1 MGAKYDRVLRE
12 RDEARD
18 LAIRMKHERDELQA
32 KLKKLDQERDALQDE
47 NDIWAELASSDERR
61 CKTCKLRNM
70 LVGLINDVRSG
81 DWSWSEIT
89 EKASIVASEFK
100 AWEARDE

>member
-1 MGAKYDRVLRE
+1 MANEWMQQLLGNGQYHHLVAISE
-12 RDEARD
+12 RDQARKW
-18 LAIRMKHERDELQA
+18 AIN
-32 KLKKLDQERDALQDE
+32 LKRERDALQSEIDM
-47 NDIWAELASSDERR
+47 LRERQ

-70 LVGLINDVRSG
+70 LVGLINDIWSG

-89 EKASIVASEFK
+89 ERASIAASEFK